1 MICFPFLFYSGF
13 VNGFLLKWSSIQLAF
28 FFYLVFFSPRHKCM
42 EGSFVIFG
50 ILAYFFWLFVCS
62 QALRSVILVMLS
74 LLFWYDDVAKSIATG
89 RVYGVLTHD
98 FIIRTDRMYSYL
110 SATVSEYRCI
120 YCIFYRSVCVV
131 R

>member
-50 ILAYFFWLFVCS
+50 ILAFFLVVCLFS
-62 QALRSVILVMLS
+62 SVEVSYSGNVVVVVLV
-74 LLFWYDDVAKSIATG
+74 
-89 RVYGVLTHD
+89 
-98 FIIRTDRMYSYL
+98 
-110 SATVSEYRCI
+110 
-120 YCIFYRSVCVV
+120 
-131 R
+131 